1 MNAKSKIRIYQ
12 KIIEEVC
19 REYNG
24 GHEFVVN
31 KVKEL
36 LQLDS
41 NPQPLSSYNIYEGVS
56 EQLKRRIVSFFNQ
69 SKKAAECH
77 VSFTLL
83 AYAQICTDLLC

>member
-41 NPQPLSSYNIYEGVS
+41 NPQPLSS
-56 EQLKRRIVSFFNQ
+56 
-69 SKKAAECH
+69 
-77 VSFTLL
+77 
-83 AYAQICTDLLC
+83 